1 MGTCAAIKELDEG
14 VGDTFSNA
22 VLRTYQQPM
31 HPIGKSSLSPLLR
44 CDSTMLLSN
53 KVGEDGSYEHFV

>member
-44 CDSTMLLSN
+44 TMLLSN